1 MGTLLSTYTT
11 NRDNNFNLIRF
22 LAATLVLYSHSYAL
36 TLGRGNVDPLKGLIG
51 MTWGHI
57 AVDIFFV
64 TSGFLIAGSFF
75 VRNNLFVFFWSRA
88 LRIFPALIVAIL
100 ACVFIFGLWFTTL
113 SPWEYITDPKTR
125 EFLLKN
131 MTLFFGVEY
140 FLPGVF
146 ETNPWDK
153 TVNGSLWTLP
163 YELKMYVLLAFVL
176 VAIKFVKKSSNY
188 LDFKYYL
195 LMLAVGS
202 VFINFSIHFE
212 WFEVTRFV
220 EDFTRLFSMF
230 FIGAAIFVWRDSIR
244 MSTGVFAAMSLVL
257 LISTMDNDLFYLS
270 YCLFL
275 PYMVFYLAYVPSGKV
290 RQFNRTGDY
299 SYGIYIYAYPVQQSV
314 VAVFPEVSVGMMVV
328 LSFVVTL
335 ILSMLSWHLVE
346 KKCLKMKRLA
356 DLEFWKKP
364 LAFARATI
372 VK

>member
-22 LAATLVLYSHSYAL
+22 IAASLVLYSHSFAL
-36 TLGRGNVDPLKGLIG
+36 VLGRGNIDPLKGLIG

-64 TSGFLIAGSFF
+64 TSGFLIAGSYFA
-75 VRNNLFVFFWSRA
+75 RNNLFVFFWSRA
-88 LRIFPALIVAIL
+88 LRIFPALIVAML
-100 ACVFIFGLWFTTL
+100 ACVFLFGLWFTTL
-113 SPWEYITDPKTR
+113 SPWEYITDQKTR

-131 MTLFFGVEY
+131 MTLIFGVEY

-146 ETNPWDK
+146 ESNPWDK

-176 VAIKFVKKSSNY
+176 AAIGFIKKTSNY

-195 LMLAVGS
+195 LILGAGS
-202 VFINFSIHFE
+202 VFINFFIHFE
-212 WFEVTRFV
+212 WLTVSRFV

-230 FIGAAIFVWRDSIR
+230 FIGAAFYVWRDSIR
-244 MSTGVFAAMSLVL
+244 MSSGLFIGMSLIML
-257 LISTMDNDLFYLS
+257 ASTMNKDMFYLF

-275 PYMVFYLAYVPSGKV
+275 PYMVFYLAYVPSGDIRK
-290 RQFNRTGDY
+290 FNRTGDY

-314 VAVFPEVSVGMMVV
+314 AAMMPDVSVGTMVV

-335 ILSMLSWHLVE
+335 IFSILSWHLVE
-346 KKCLKMKRLA
+346 KKFLRMKKLA
-356 DLEFWKKP
+356 DLEFWRKP
-364 LAFARATI
+364 FAFARANIT
-372 VK
+372 K